1 MSTISTIIIRR
12 GPAGPAGPAGP
23 SGASNFADI
32 GGVPADNA
40 ALDAALDAKAPLASP
55 TFTGTVTVGAEGS
68 ASSLQIV
75 AHSGYAISAHTEEGA
90 CAVLHSYQGIG
101 ASLESGISTGARIYS
116 LDGTYHATFG
126 ADGIDQSFVARLKGA
141 FGWVR
146 GSFTGRIHPPDTLG
160 ANRAWELPDES
171 GTLALTSQIPAAP
184 TTASIVT
191 LLGLPTFATLAAA
204 NASGAIEIGKPFY
217 NTALSKL
224 DITTA

>member
-12 GPAGPAGPAGP
+12 GPAGPAGPSGPSGP
-23 SGASNFADI
+23 SGASTFADI

-55 TFTGTVTVGAEGS
+55 TFTGTLTV
-68 ASSLQIV
+68 
-75 AHSGYAISAHTEEGA
+75 SGG
-90 CAVLHSYQGIG
+90 G
-101 ASLESGISTGARIYS
+101 STGANVVS
-116 LDGTYHATFG
+116 DSGVGANFSTTSGVFHALFG
-126 ADGIDQSFVARLKGA
+126 YTGIDQAFVARIKGA
-141 FGWVR
+141 FGWIR
-146 GSFTGRIHPPDTLG
+146 GAFTGRIHPPDTLTD
-160 ANRAWELPDES
+160 NRTWTLPNAS
-171 GTLALTSQIPAAP
+171 GTIALTSDTP

-191 LLGLPTFATLAAA
+191 LLGVPTFATLAAA

>member
-12 GPAGPAGPAGP
+12 GPAGPAGPSGP
-23 SGASNFADI
+23 SGASTFADI

-55 TFTGTVTVGAEGS
+55 TFTGTVTVGEEGS

-75 AHSGYAISAHTEEGA
+75 AYSGYAIHAHTEEGV
-90 CAVLHSYQGIG
+90 CADFSSYQGIG
-101 ASLESGISTGARIYS
+101 SDIYSVLSTGARITTNGG
-116 LDGTYHATFG
+116 DYHATFG
-126 ADGIDQSFVARLKGA
+126 NDGIDQSFVARLKGA
-141 FGWVR
+141 FGWIR
-146 GSFTGRIHPPDTLG
+146 GAFTGRIHPPDTLTD
-160 ANRAWELPDES
+160 NRTWTLPNAS
-171 GTLALTSQIPAAP
+171 GTIALTSDTP

-191 LLGLPTFATLAAA
+191 LLGLPTKADLTTANTDLAIGTL
-204 NASGAIEIGKPFY
+204 FY